1 MILALIITLIV
12 LGIAFLLLEIF
23 FLPGI
28 TIAGIAGGLCLAAA
42 ACSLS
47 RTTEQRWVGI
57 RSLPLS

>member
-23 FLPGI
+23 FLPLG
-28 TIAGIAGGLCLAAA
+28 
-42 ACSLS
+42 SLS
-47 RTTEQRWVGI
+47 RITEQRWVGI